1 MHRFCVPWVTIQV
14 IAPAITVFVRAWNSH
29 RLPGRNGGIP
39 HELADRTRQIRTLLP
54 AQVPSASEA
63 VALHEASGGRLVCES
78 TYGRDPLQ
86 ITLNSNS
93 CDKEISSL
101 SIPQWH

>member
-1 MHRFCVPWVTIQV
+1 MEEEEVINMRNEMHRFCVSWVTIQV

-63 VALHEASGGRLVCES
+63 VALHEASGGS
-78 TYGRDPLQ
+78 
-86 ITLNSNS
+86 S
-93 CDKEISSL
+93 CL
-101 SIPQWH
+101 